1 MKKIVITESQYKRLF
16 NENVLTDMG
25 VDVLRDLFSAVPVAG
40 DILVAVPSI
49 IRNVKQIKSGTNK
62 LKDAMSSNSPKNTI
76 EKLQKNI
83 SIDIKDLIQSILGA
97 SPDPGLTEL
106 ISTISSVADNA
117 TRILG
122 QDVLL
127 VLLSKEKKILSLIE
141 KFLTSDISSKVI
153 PKNLDIRFIV
163 LDALKTL
170 KESIDYLGNEVT
182 AKTVVK
188 QVVDKETENL
198 KNIFGDIIKNT
209 NY

>member
-1 MKKIVITESQYKRLF
+1 MKKIIITESQYKRLF
-16 NENVLTDMG
+16 NENVLTDMSG
-25 VDVLRDLFSAVPVAG
+25 DVLRDLFSAVPVAG
-40 DILVAVPSI
+40 DMLVAVPSI

-62 LKDAMSSNSPKNTI
+62 LKDAMSSNSPNNTI

-83 SIDIKDLIQSILGA
+83 SIDLKDLVQSILGA

-106 ISTISSVADNA
+106 ISIISSVADNT

-141 KFLTSDISSKVI
+141 KFLTLNISRKLI
-153 PKNLDIRFIV
+153 PKNIDIRFIV
-163 LDALKTL
+163 LDAFKTL
-170 KESIDYLGNEVT
+170 KESVDYLGNEVT

-198 KNIFGDIIKNT
+198 KNIFGDIIKDT

>member
-1 MKKIVITESQYKRLF
+1 MKKIIITESQYKRLF
-16 NENVLTDMG
+16 NENVISDISG
-25 VDVLRDLFSAVPVAG
+25 DVLRDLFSAVPVAG
-40 DILVAVPSI
+40 DMLVAVPSI

-83 SIDIKDLIQSILGA
+83 SIDLKDLIQSILGA

-106 ISTISSVADNA
+106 ISTISSVADNT

-141 KFLTSDISSKVI
+141 KFLTLNISRKLI
-153 PKNLDIRFIV
+153 PKNIDIRFIV
-163 LDALKTL
+163 LDALKH
-170 KESIDYLGNEVT
+170 
-182 AKTVVK
+182 
-188 QVVDKETENL
+188 L
-198 KNIFGDIIKNT
+198 KNL
-209 NY
+209 

>member
-1 MKKIVITESQYKRLF
+1 MKKIIITESQYKRLF
-16 NENVLTDMG
+16 NENVISDISG
-25 VDVLRDLFSAVPVAG
+25 DVLRDLFSAVPVAG
-40 DILVAVPSI
+40 DMLVAVPSI

-83 SIDIKDLIQSILGA
+83 SIDLKDLVQSILGA
-97 SPDPGLTEL
+97 SPDPGITEL
-106 ISTISSVADNA
+106 ISTISSVADNT

-141 KFLTSDISSKVI
+141 KFLTLNISRKLI
-153 PKNLDIRFIV
+153 PKNIDIRFIV

-170 KESIDYLGNEVT
+170 KESVDYLGNEVT
-182 AKTVVK
+182 SKTVVK

-198 KNIFGDIIKNT
+198 KNIFGDIIKDT

>member
-1 MKKIVITESQYKRLF
+1 MKKIIITESQYKRLF
-16 NENVLTDMG
+16 NENVISDMG
-25 VDVLRDLFSAVPVAG
+25 GDVLRDLFSAVPVVG
-40 DILVAVPSI
+40 DALVAVPSI
-49 IRNVKQIKSGTNK
+49 IRNVKQIKNGTNK
-62 LKDAMSSNSPKNTI
+62 LKDAMSSNSPKKTI
-76 EKLQKNI
+76 EKLQTNI

-153 PKNLDIRFIV
+153 PESIDIRFIV

-170 KESIDYLGNEVT
+170 KESVDYLGNEVT
-182 AKTVVK
+182 SKTVVK

-198 KNIFGDIIKNT
+198 KNIIGDIIKNT

>member
-1 MKKIVITESQYKRLF
+1 MKKIIITESQYKRLF
-16 NENVLTDMG
+16 NENVISDISG
-25 VDVLRDLFSAVPVAG
+25 DVLRDLFSAVPVAG
-40 DILVAVPSI
+40 DMLVAVPSI

-83 SIDIKDLIQSILGA
+83 SIDLKDLVQSILGA

-106 ISTISSVADNA
+106 ISTISSVADNT

-141 KFLTSDISSKVI
+141 KFLTLNISRKLI
-153 PKNLDIRFIV
+153 PKNIDIRFIV

-170 KESIDYLGNEVT
+170 KESVDYLGNEVT
-182 AKTVVK
+182 SKTVVK

-198 KNIFGDIIKNT
+198 KNIFGDIIKDT

>member
-1 MKKIVITESQYKRLF
+1 MKKIIITESQYKRLF
-16 NENVLTDMG
+16 NENVLTDMSG
-25 VDVLRDLFSAVPVAG
+25 DILRDLFSAVPVAG
-40 DILVAVPSI
+40 DMLVAVPSI

-62 LKDAMSSNSPKNTI
+62 LKDAMSSNSPNNTI

-83 SIDIKDLIQSILGA
+83 SIDLKDLVQSILGA

-106 ISTISSVADNA
+106 ISIISSVADNT

-141 KFLTSDISSKVI
+141 KFLTLNISRKLI
-153 PKNLDIRFIV
+153 PKNIDIRFIV
-163 LDALKTL
+163 LDAFKTL
-170 KESIDYLGNEVT
+170 KESVDYLGNEVT

-198 KNIFGDIIKNT
+198 KNILGDIIKNT

>member
-1 MKKIVITESQYKRLF
+1 MKKIIITESQYKRLF
-16 NENVLTDMG
+16 NENVISDISG
-25 VDVLRDLFSAVPVAG
+25 DVLRDLFSAVPVAG
-40 DILVAVPSI
+40 DMLVAVPSI

-83 SIDIKDLIQSILGA
+83 SIDLKDLIQSILGA

-106 ISTISSVADNA
+106 ISTISSVADNT

-141 KFLTSDISSKVI
+141 KFLTLNISRKLI
-153 PKNLDIRFIV
+153 PKNIDIRFIV

-170 KESIDYLGNEVT
+170 KESVDYLGNEVT

-198 KNIFGDIIKNT
+198 KNILGDIIKNT